1 METSLSID
9 PVSPPTTPLDAVLDL
24 TSTTT
29 QAELD
34 TAVVRL
40 ATALVGAEA
49 TTLYT
54 LFHPEGGTVDDP
66 EAPTAWLR
74 ELPDGDERPITAL
87 PHGTAAAATGAPVD
101 LPLPEGGVEVAY
113 PIPGDHTPSGLLTA
127 RFANPPHDAA
137 ERLTPLLTAY
147 HHHRRLLLA
156 LEHDALT
163 GLRNR
168 QTFDRQIWEVIRA
181 AGRPSRRR
189 DERGGTICFAM
200 LDIDHF
206 KRVND
211 TFGHLYGDEVLL
223 LFSRLINR
231 TFRQSDLTFRYGGEE
246 FCVVLFGVTQEV
258 AAQVLDRFHTAVA
271 QHPFPQ
277 VGQQTV
283 SIGYTQV
290 RPDDQPGELIGRSD
304 RALYYAKEHGRNQIR
319 AYEQLLADGELAEE
333 STVVGGVELF

>member
-1 METSLSID
+1 
-9 PVSPPTTPLDAVLDL
+9 VSPLTPLDAVLDL

-34 TAVVRL
+34 TAIIRL
-40 ATALVGAEA
+40 TAALVGAET

-54 LFHPEGGTVDDP
+54 LFRPEGGTTDDP
-66 EAPTAWLR
+66 EAPAAWLR
-74 ELPDGDERPITAL
+74 ELPDGDERPITDF
-87 PHGTAAAATGAPVD
+87 PHYAAAAATGEPHEQ
-101 LPLPEGGVEVAY
+101 PLPEGSVEVVY
-113 PIPGDHTPSGLLTA
+113 PIPGDATPSGLLTA
-127 RFANPPHDAA
+127 RYASPPHDTA
-137 ERLTPLLTAY
+137 ERLAPLLIAY

-168 QTFDRQIWEVIRA
+168 QTFDRLIWEVIHA
-181 AGRPSRRR
+181 AGRTTRRR
-189 DERGGTICFAM
+189 NERGGAICFAM

-211 TFGHLYGDEVLL
+211 TFGHIYGDEVLL
-223 LFSRLINR
+223 LFSRLIHR

-246 FCVVLFGVTQEV
+246 FCVVLFGVTPEIT
-258 AAQVLDRFHTAVA
+258 ARVLERFRTAVA
-271 QHPFPQ
+271 KHPFPQ

-290 RPDDQPGELIGRSD
+290 TPDDQPGELIDRAD

-319 AYEQLLADGELAEE
+319 AYEQLLTEGELAEE

>member
-1 METSLSID
+1 MEIFLSTD
-9 PVSPPTTPLDAVLDL
+9 PVSPTTPLDAVLDL
-24 TSTTT
+24 TSATSK
-29 QAELD
+29 AELD
-34 TAVVRL
+34 NALIRL
-40 ATALVGAEA
+40 AAALVGSHA

-54 LFHPEGGTVDDP
+54 LFHPDSGTVDDP
-66 EAPTAWLR
+66 DAPAMWLR
-74 ELPDGDERPITAL
+74 DHADGNERPSTAL
-87 PHGTAAAATGAPVD
+87 PHCAAAAATGQPHP
-101 LPLPEGGVEVAY
+101 LFLPEGGVEVAY
-113 PIPGDHTPSGLLTA
+113 PIPGDRTPSGLLTV
-127 RFANPPHDAA
+127 RFATPPNDAA
-137 ERLTPLLTAY
+137 DQLTPLLIAY

-168 QTFDRQIWEVIRA
+168 QTFDRQIWEVIHA
-181 AGRPSRRR
+181 AGRPTRRR

-211 TFGHLYGDEVLL
+211 SFGHLYGDEVLL
-223 LFSRLINR
+223 LFARLINR

-246 FCVVLFGVTQEV
+246 FCIVLFGATLEV
-258 AAQVLDRFHTAVA
+258 AARVLDRFHTVVA

-290 RPDDQPGELIGRSD
+290 RPDDQPGELVDRAD

-319 AYEQLLADGELAEE
+319 AYEKLRTDGELAEE

>member
-1 METSLSID
+1 VKIFLSID
-9 PVSPPTTPLDAVLDL
+9 PVSPATPLDAVLDL

-29 QAELD
+29 QTELD
-34 TAVVRL
+34 TAIVRL
-40 ATALVGAEA
+40 AAALVGSEA
-49 TTLYT
+49 TTLCT

-66 EAPTAWLR
+66 EAPAAWLR

-87 PHGTAAAATGAPVD
+87 PHCAAAAATGEPHD
-101 LPLPEGGVEVAY
+101 LSLPEGGVEVAY
-113 PIPGDHTPSGLLTA
+113 PIPGDRSPSGFLTA
-127 RFANPPHDAA
+127 RFVSPPRDAA
-137 ERLTPLLTAY
+137 ERLAPLLIAY

-168 QTFDRQIWEVIRA
+168 QTFDRQIWEVIHA
-181 AGRPSRRR
+181 AGRATRRR

-211 TFGHLYGDEVLL
+211 SFGHLYGDEVLL
-223 LFSRLINR
+223 LFSRLIHR

-246 FCVVLFGVTQEV
+246 FCVVLFGTTLEV
-258 AAQVLDRFHTAVA
+258 AARVLNRFDTAVA

-290 RPDDQPGELIGRSD
+290 HPGDQPGALIDRAD

-319 AYEQLLADGELAEE
+319 AYEQLLADGELVEE